1 MSEVPTGHLAGP
13 VLSSNQGVLVNL
25 RLLGASTAVLAVMA
39 TAACGGGTG
48 SSDTSSGS
56 GSSKTLTYWASN
68 QGTSLQNDK
77 DVLGPELAKFEKQ
90 TGVKVNLQVIGWP
103 DLLNKILAATTSG
116 QGPDVLNIGNTWA
129 ASLQATG
136 AFMPFDAA
144 ALGAVGGKDKF
155 VEAAFKTGG
164 AEGKDPTSVPLYGL
178 AYGLYYNKKMFADAG
193 LKPPTTWAE
202 LTAAATK
209 LTNPGKGVYGMA
221 MEGGS
226 YTESVHFAYIFGKQN
241 GGSPFD
247 ASGKATF
254 TTDGMVNGVKQYV
267 DLMSNKVVNPSS
279 VQYKNGPEAPG
290 DFAKGKAAMLM
301 SQNNADNT
309 LQADGMKPSD
319 YGVVAI
325 PAPAGG
331 KDIASFVAG
340 INLSVF
346 QNTKNKDA
354 ALKLVKFLTSP
365 EEQAILDKPF
375 TALPVVK
382 GGTVNFTTDKDEAKA
397 FADVLANKAEP
408 LPLIPAESAFET
420 NVGNAVNGLLA
431 QAATGKAVTTDD
443 IKAALQEAQD
453 KMAAAGS

>member
-1 MSEVPTGHLAGP
+1 MKT
-13 VLSSNQGVLVNL
+13 
-25 RLLGASTAVLAVMA
+25 RLLAATVAVATVTL
-39 TAACGGGTG
+39 TAACGGGG
-48 SSDTSSGS
+48 SSGGSSNGGS
-56 GSSKTLTYWASN
+56 GSTTLTYWASN

-90 TGVKVNLQVIGWP
+90 TGVHVDLEVIGWP

-136 AFMPFDAA
+136 AFMPYDDAA
-144 ALGAVGGKDKF
+144 LNAIGGKDKF
-155 VEAAFKTGG
+155 VETAFATGG
-164 AEGKDPTSVPLYGL
+164 APGKTPTSVPLYGL
-178 AYGLYYNKKMFADAG
+178 VYGLYYNKKMFSDAG
-193 LKPPTTWAE
+193 LQPPTTWQDLVTDAK
-202 LTAAATK
+202 K
-209 LTNPGKGVYGMA
+209 LTDPSKGVYGMA

-226 YTESVHFAYIFGKQN
+226 YTESVHFAFIFGRQN
-241 GGSPFD
+241 GGQPFD
-247 ASGKATF
+247 DSGKATF
-254 TTDGMVNGVKQYV
+254 TTPGMVAGVKQYV
-267 DLMSNKVVNPSS
+267 DLMGADKVVNPSS

-309 LQADGMKPSD
+309 LQADGMTPD
-319 YGVVAI
+319 QYGVVAI
-325 PAPAGG
+325 PAPSPLPPGG
-331 KDIASFVAG
+331 KDVASFVAG
-340 INLSVF
+340 INISIF
-346 QNTKNKDA
+346 KNTKNKDA
-354 ALKLVKFLTSP
+354 ALKFVKFMTSK

-382 GGTVNFTTDKDEAKA
+382 GGEVNFTSNKDEADT
-397 FADVLANKAEP
+397 FAQILATKAEP

-431 QAATGKAVTTDD
+431 QAATGKPVSDAD
-443 IKAALQEAQD
+443 IKAALTEAQD

>member
-1 MSEVPTGHLAGP
+1 MK
-13 VLSSNQGVLVNL
+13 L
-25 RLLGASTAVLAVMA
+25 RLIGASTAVLAVVA
-39 TAACGGGTG
+39 TAACGGGGTDG
-48 SSDTSSGS
+48 ASSGS
-56 GSSKTLTYWASN
+56 AKTLTYWASN

-144 ALGAVGGKDKF
+144 ALDAVGGKDKF

-178 AYGLYYNKKMFADAG
+178 VYGLYYNKKMFADAG

-226 YTESVHFAYIFGKQN
+226 YTEGVHFAFIFGQQH
-241 GGSPFD
+241 GADPFD
-247 ASGKATF
+247 ASGKPTF
-254 TTDGMVNGVKQYV
+254 TTPGMIAGVKQYT
-267 DLMSNKVVNPSS
+267 DLLASDKVVNPSS

-309 LQADGMKPSD
+309 LQADGMKSSE

-325 PAPAGG
+325 PAPAGAV
-331 KDIASFVAG
+331 KDTASFVAG
-340 INLSVF
+340 INLSIF
-346 QNTKNKDA
+346 KNTKNKDA
-354 ALKLVKFLTSP
+354 ALKFVNFMTSK

-382 GGTVNFTTDKDEAKA
+382 GGEVNFTDSKEEAQA
-397 FADVLANKAEP
+397 FADVLATKAEP

-431 QAATGKAVTTDD
+431 QAATGKAVSTSD